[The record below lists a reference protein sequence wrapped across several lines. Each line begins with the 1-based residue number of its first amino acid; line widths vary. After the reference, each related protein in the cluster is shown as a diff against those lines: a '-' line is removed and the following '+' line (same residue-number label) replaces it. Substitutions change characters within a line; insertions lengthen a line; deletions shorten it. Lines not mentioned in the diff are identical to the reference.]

1 MIRRLRLKFI
11 CVNMAIVLV
20 MMALM
25 TVAVLYFTQRSLA
38 RESLHAMQQIAMD
51 PFRPQAP
58 GEAADGVRLPYF
70 VLEVDETGA
79 VHAAGGGYY
88 DLSDTGF
95 LAQAAAQI
103 EAEGAQSGVLRAYG
117 LRFLRAETPHG
128 KYIVFADMSHE
139 HSTLSGLLRTCLRI
153 SLAGSLVFLAI
164 STLLA
169 HLAVRPVEEAWAQQ
183 KQFVA
188 DASHVFF
195 FQAADGIRDAMVTGV
210 QTCALPIYRG
220 CARGTLAAARRM
232 RSLVEKLLELARADG
247 GVLEPARTRL
257 DWAQETN
264 EALLPFEPLC
274 FEKGLVL
281 DTRLDAG
288 IFVRGDAAL
297 LRQLAAI
304 LLDNAC
310 KYSSPG
316 TVVRVVLKR
325 RGKRRAVLSVAN
337 WGQPIP
343 AKELANIFKRFYR
356 MDAARSQSEGHGL
369 GLSIAQQIVR
379 RHGGKIWAESENGQ
393 NTFYAELPCTVK

>member
-51 PFRPQAP
+51 PLRPQAP

-188 DASHVFF
+188 DASHELKTPLTVLL
-195 FQAADGIRDAMVTGV
+195 ANAELM
-210 QTCALPIYRG
+210 CAEGSTP
-220 CARGTLAAARRM
+220 CEQQAARRM

-264 EALLPFEPLC
+264 EALLPFGPLC

>member
-51 PFRPQAP
+51 PLRPQAP

-169 HLAVRPVEEAWAQQ
+169 HLAVRPVEEA
-183 KQFVA
+183 
-188 DASHVFF
+188 
-195 FQAADGIRDAMVTGV
+195 
-210 QTCALPIYRG
+210 
-220 CARGTLAAARRM
+220 
-232 RSLVEKLLELARADG
+232 
-247 GVLEPARTRL
+247 
-257 DWAQETN
+257 
-264 EALLPFEPLC
+264 
-274 FEKGLVL
+274 
-281 DTRLDAG
+281 
-288 IFVRGDAAL
+288 
-297 LRQLAAI
+297 
-304 LLDNAC
+304 
-310 KYSSPG
+310 
-316 TVVRVVLKR
+316 
-325 RGKRRAVLSVAN
+325 
-337 WGQPIP
+337 
-343 AKELANIFKRFYR
+343 
-356 MDAARSQSEGHGL
+356 
-369 GLSIAQQIVR
+369 
-379 RHGGKIWAESENGQ
+379 
-393 NTFYAELPCTVK
+393 